1 MQIHSLHQ
9 AHAAHATGPASHPK
23 STGPVNATSAISSAT
38 SDQLDLSA
46 EAQAL
51 SRSQAA
57 GQSSEASGI
66 RIDRVAALRQ
76 AIAEGNYE
84 TPERLSSAL
93 DKLLDTFA

>member
-9 AHAAHATGPASHPK
+9 AHAAHAAGPTNHSKSAS
-23 STGPVNATSAISSAT
+23 PVGAASAISSAT

-51 SRSQAA
+51 SQSQVA
-57 GQSSEASGI
+57 GQSSEAAGI
-66 RIDRVAALRQ
+66 RTERVAALRQ